1 MTPLAM
7 KQMKIKAHAR
17 ILIVDDEQSIRT
29 TLTNLLD
36 KTYQH
41 VRAVSCGE
49 DALLVLKEQPYD
61 LMLLDIHL
69 PQKSGLDILEQA
81 NNTYPELAVIMLTG
95 HASLDSAIF
104 ALQQGAINYLQKPA
118 SAKEIL
124 ESVGNG
130 LKHARLERQR
140 SAMLVKAKRLFES
153 GLEHLEEI
161 VPEKMRSIP
170 QAANDQETKEDP
182 ERFLKVGPLVIDLYR
197 RNAQMRGQEL
207 DLTTGEYDLLLCLV
221 EHAPKVVD
229 PQTIVKETRGFE
241 CNLFEARDLVR
252 WQVYLLRQKVE
263 VDSSSPQFVLNVRGK
278 GYMWAGA

>member
-1 MTPLAM
+1 M
-7 KQMKIKAHAR
+7 KQTKIKAHAR

-36 KTYQH
+36 KKYQH
-41 VRAVSCGE
+41 VRAVSSGE
-49 DALLVLKEQPYD
+49 DALLALETQPYD

-69 PQKSGLDILEQA
+69 PQKSGLDILEEA
-81 NNTYPELAVIMLTG
+81 NKAYPELAIIMLTG

-104 ALQQGAINYLQKPA
+104 ALQQGAINYLRKPA
-118 SAKEIL
+118 STEEIL
-124 ESVGNG
+124 ESIGNG
-130 LKHARLERQR
+130 LKHARLEQQR
-140 SAMLVKAKRLFES
+140 SAMLVKAKQLFET

-161 VPEKMRSIP
+161 VPEKMRSFP
-170 QAANDQETKEDP
+170 QSPIDQETEEDSD
-182 ERFLKVGPLVIDLYR
+182 RYLKVGPLVIDLYR
-197 RNAQMRGQEL
+197 RQVRMRGEEL
-207 DLTTGEYDLLLCLV
+207 DLTAGEYDLLLCLV
-221 EHAPKVVD
+221 EYAPKVVD

-263 VDSSSPQFVLNVRGK
+263 VDPSSPQFVLNVRGK